1 MLINE
6 RIFNEKN
13 KILSQNILYVIDFI
27 TQFLKKIAL
36 LWSIIH
42 CWNHYNISKKCQ
54 EKPKI
59 NFSPATGS
67 PRMKHELSISN
78 KSYGNWREIVYVKN
92 YYDSPSVRI
101 TTQVES

>member
-36 LWSIIH
+36 L
-42 CWNHYNISKKCQ
+42 
-54 EKPKI
+54 
-59 NFSPATGS
+59 
-67 PRMKHELSISN
+67 
-78 KSYGNWREIVYVKN
+78 
-92 YYDSPSVRI
+92 
-101 TTQVES
+101 